1 MVVQSL
7 FKNRPIALKLSP
19 LFSIASIVIRESRVK
34 CFCLFIRMSF
44 PPGGNSHVYKKIL
57 TGNLERLNSMIEGRW
72 ICKIKFHR
80 RVEFKFAIEP
90 WRKII
95 KILKEIAKHNII
107 KLTMSIERR
116 NQYARSNCIYC
127 T

>member
-80 RVEFKFAIEP
+80 RVEFKFAIE
-90 WRKII
+90 IFI
-95 KILKEIAKHNII
+95 FFLE
-107 KLTMSIERR
+107 LS
-116 NQYARSNCIYC
+116 
-127 T
+127 